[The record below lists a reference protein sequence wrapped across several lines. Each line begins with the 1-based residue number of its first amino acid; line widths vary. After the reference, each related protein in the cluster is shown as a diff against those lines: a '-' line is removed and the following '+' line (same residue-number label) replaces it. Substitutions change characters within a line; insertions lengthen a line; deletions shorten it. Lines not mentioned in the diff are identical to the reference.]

1 MILRGIRVN
10 GRDFFLQGLFRL
22 VLIFFPFLLLGDF
35 SIAEAGFSQPDAFHD
50 TERTGEETGNTEN
63 SKKPEEKKDK
73 KNPFSGS
80 VGAGLSM
87 TSGNS
92 ETINWNLS
100 FDVGKKTKNQ
110 HDLKLNGLYLRGKEN
125 GKLSLD
131 RLKVSL
137 RDDYSINDS
146 IVGYGNVSY
155 KSDPLKGIDYLV
167 NPAGGLGWKIQESDK
182 FSLQADIGAGF
193 LLERDRN
200 FERKSSLSI
209 NSNQSFTYRLSKT
222 ARLRQK
228 LDVLWKADNLEDYL
242 VNASISLATKVTA
255 ASELQAEFLDDF
267 KNKPADIAYKKNDIA
282 LILKYVV
289 RF

>member
-1 MILRGIRVN
+1 MKLQSLRVS
-10 GRDFFLQGLFRL
+10 GRDLSLNRISRL
-22 VLIFFPFLLLGDF
+22 VIIILPFFILGGV
-35 SIAEAGFSQPDAFHD
+35 SNAGASLSQPAESHD
-50 TERTGEETGNTEN
+50 MKSSGEDTGKTGNSN
-63 SKKPEEKKDK
+63 NPEAKKDK
-73 KNPFSGS
+73 ENPLSGS

-100 FDVGKKTKNQ
+100 FDLGKETDNG
-110 HDLKLNGLYLRGKEN
+110 HDMKLNGLYLRGKEN

-167 NPAGGLGWKIQESDK
+167 NPAGGLGWKIQESDR

-193 LLERDRN
+193 LLEQNKN

-228 LDVLWKADNLEDYL
+228 LDVLWKADNLVDYL
-242 VNASISLATKVTA
+242 VNVSLSLATKITS